1 MRCSENT
8 YFTSLVFIQ
17 YQVGVSGRP
26 TGWLTADDTTGSL
39 TAIDWETGETR
50 ELCTGLPATVGKHEA
65 DYQAVET
72 ENWYAVTVNEDDRGA
87 DGWVVDGSQQH
98 RLFLVPKA
106 GGDPIELPQ
115 RLYTTGHGEDTIL
128 IRDEWAGQFYCLYAY
143 EEGSYQAVNKDG
155 SLYIAEDIRDKYG
168 LIPAEELAA
177 GGTDYRPVTPWNEA
191 AR

>member
-1 MRCSENT
+1 M
-8 YFTSLVFIQ
+8 FIQ
-17 YQVGVSGRP
+17 YQVGVSGLP

-65 DYQAVET
+65 YYQAVET

-87 DGWVVDGSQQH
+87 DGWVTEGSEQH

-115 RLYTTGHGEDTIL
+115 RLYTTGHGEDVIL
-128 IRDEWAGQFYCLYAY
+128 IRDEWEGQFYCLYAY
-143 EEGSYQAVNKDG
+143 EEGSYQAINKDG
-155 SLYIAEDIRDKYG
+155 SLYEGTRFQELEG
-168 LIPAEELAA
+168 LLYAADLLAS
-177 GGTDYRPVTPWNEA
+177 TPNYRPVTPWNEA